1 MEEAAESRRSL
12 APVIRFEKEGVR
24 LVVQNSGNSVVNS
37 GWIGNITQTQGAPSA
52 APAGTPAPDEGTPAY
67 DVALSYAGEQAKFV
81 ARVAKLLEAEN
92 LRVFFAP
99 YREGDFIGEDMYARF
114 YRIYR
119 YESRYVAAF
128 VTTDYLSKEITM
140 HEAATA
146 MLRGRDEK
154 RNCLIP
160 IYFGGASLPNLD
172 PDINYIPADGL
183 REVEVADKIRNVIRN
198 SGR

>member
-1 MEEAAESRRSL
+1 MD
-12 APVIRFEKEGVR
+12 RFHG
-24 LVVQNSGNSVVNS
+24 LFPNSDSH
-37 GWIGNITQTQGAPSA
+37 
-52 APAGTPAPDEGTPAY
+52 AY
-67 DVALSYAGEQAKFV
+67 DVALSYAGEQV
-81 ARVAKLLEAEN
+81 RLVSRVAKLLEAEN

-99 YREGDFIGEDMYARF
+99 DREAEFIGEDMYAKF

-128 VTTDYLSKEITM
+128 VTADYLKKEITM

-146 MLRGRDEK
+146 MLRRRDEK

-160 IYFGGASLPNLD
+160 IYFDGASLPNLD
-172 PDINYIPADGL
+172 ADINYIPGDGL
-183 REVEVADKIRNVIRN
+183 REVEIADKIRGVIRN

>member
-1 MEEAAESRRSL
+1 MILNSGNYINNTGTINS
-12 APVIRFEKEGVR
+12 
-24 LVVQNSGNSVVNS
+24 VVQNQGTSV
-37 GWIGNITQTQGAPSA
+37 GQTALDVDHFSSKKDQAVM
-52 APAGTPAPDEGTPAY
+52 Y
-67 DVALSYAGEQAKFV
+67 DVALSYAGEQV
-81 ARVAKLLEAEN
+81 RLVSRVAKLLEAEN

-99 YREGDFIGEDMYARF
+99 DRDADFIGEDMYARF

-128 VTTDYLSKEITM
+128 VTTDYLKKEITM

-146 MLRGRDEK
+146 MLRRRDEK

-172 PDINYIPADGL
+172 ADINYIPGDGL
-183 REVEVADKIRNVIRN
+183 REVEIADKIRGVIRN